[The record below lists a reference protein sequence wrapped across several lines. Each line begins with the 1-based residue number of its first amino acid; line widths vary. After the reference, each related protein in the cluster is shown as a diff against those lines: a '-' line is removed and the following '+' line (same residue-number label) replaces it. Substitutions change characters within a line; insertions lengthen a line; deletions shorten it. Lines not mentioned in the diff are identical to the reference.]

1 MTINSLLGAG
11 LQGLQQ
17 SQQNINTAA
26 TEIAQVSTSRSSS
39 LPTIEL
45 AEPIIEMTLEQQ
57 VFDASAKVM
66 TTADEMVGTLLDTSA

>member
-17 SQQNINTAA
+17 SQQNINTVAS
-26 TEIAQVSTSRSSS
+26 EIAQVSTTSPQQS
-39 LPTIEL
+39 TAEL
-45 AEPIIEMTLEQQ
+45 AEPLIEMTLEQQ
-57 VFDASAKVM
+57 VFDASAKVV

>member
-26 TEIAQVSTSRSSS
+26 TEIAQVSTTRPQQS
-39 LPTIEL
+39 TADL
-45 AEPIIEMTLEQQ
+45 AEPLIEMTLEQQ
-57 VFDASAKVM
+57 VFDASAKVV

>member
-26 TEIAQVSTSRSSS
+26 TEIAQVSTSSPLQSS
-39 LPTIEL
+39 TEL
-45 AEPIIEMTLEQQ
+45 AEPLIEMTLEQQ
-57 VFDASAKVM
+57 VFDASAKVV